1 MKQKASLMLENQS
14 MHFIISADWRTWAY
28 ESVIIQIDTEKYL
41 KKINIQDKKKTL
53 SDLELKIQ

>member
-1 MKQKASLMLENQS
+1 MLENQS

>member
-1 MKQKASLMLENQS
+1 MLENQS
-14 MHFIISADWRTWAY
+14 MHFIISADWRIWAY

-41 KKINIQDKKKTL
+41 KKINIQDKKKKTL